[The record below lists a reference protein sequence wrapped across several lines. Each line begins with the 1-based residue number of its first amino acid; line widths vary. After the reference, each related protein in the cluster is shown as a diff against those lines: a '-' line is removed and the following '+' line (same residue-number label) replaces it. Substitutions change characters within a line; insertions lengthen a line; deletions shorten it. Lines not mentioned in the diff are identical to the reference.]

1 MKIDGRTFS
10 HDVLE
15 SYRFTAIS
23 LHKRG
28 ISISVIASSF
38 KVTIQAVYKWLKI
51 EKRFG
56 KNALKSNKA
65 TGRPTELT
73 VEQLKYLKKLLRKRA
88 TKLGYETDLWSGM
101 RVRHLIKHQFGTEYH
116 PKHMSRFLRRLGLT
130 LKFPQRRALEQD
142 PKKVRLWKKKRLPE
156 IIEYSRKNKALLFYA
171 DETLISLIPY
181 VGKTWTFPNVK
192 PIARVS
198 GKRGQ
203 HIGVSAAVNQ
213 QGRMCFELT
222 KEGEK
227 FTAQTFIRFVQ
238 KLRGEN
244 KRRLIIL
251 IIDGAPTH
259 TAKIVKEF
267 AKKNKSSLRMEIL
280 PAYSPELNPTEKQW
294 CYIKTKKLNASVST
308 NKKELTHSARMS
320 MRALKNNPRKIISFF
335 TQN

>member
-23 LHKRG
+23 LHKKG
-28 ISISVIASSF
+28 ISVSIIASSF
-38 KVTIQAVYKWLKI
+38 KVTVQAIYKWLKI
-51 EKRFG
+51 ERQFG
-56 KNALKSNKA
+56 KNALKSKKA
-65 TGRPTELT
+65 TGRPTQLT
-73 VEQLKYLKKLLRKRA
+73 VKQLKCLKKLLRKPA
-88 TKLGYETDLWSGM
+88 TKLGYGTDLWSGM
-101 RVRHLIKHQFGTEYH
+101 RVRHLIKHQFGIEYH
-116 PKHMSRFLRRLGLT
+116 PKHMARFLRRLGLT

-142 PKKVRLWKKKRLPE
+142 PKEVRLWKKKRLPE
-156 IIEYSRKNKALLFYA
+156 IIEYSRKKRALLFYA

-198 GKRGQ
+198 GRRGQ
-203 HIGVSAAVNQ
+203 HIGISAAVNQ

-227 FTAQTFIRFVQ
+227 FTAKTFIRFVK
-238 KLRGEN
+238 KLKLGN
-244 KRRLIIL
+244 KYRNIVL

-267 AKKNKSSLRMEIL
+267 AEKNKLWLRMEIL
-280 PAYSPELNPTEKQW
+280 PAYSPELNPTEKGW
-294 CYIKTKKLNASVST
+294 CYVKTKKMNASVSA
-308 NKKELTHSARMS
+308 NKKELTHNARMS

-335 TQN
+335 T